1 MNQGGSAPPDTLLQ
15 RAAMNERRIV
25 LAALAIVTVLGLWAT
40 FHTGDALMSPA
51 SPAPETIAYAVLL
64 FIMWWTMMLA
74 MMLPSA
80 APAILTYGALSR
92 KFAEKGAA
100 TAPIAIFVAG
110 YAAIWTGFSAAT
122 VALQISFQNFV
133 PLTGMMAVTS
143 TALGAA
149 LLIAAGLYQLSP
161 LKQAC
166 LRKCQTPLM
175 FFAQNWRKGYGGA
188 LRMGLSHGFYCLG
201 CCWVLMG
208 LLFYGGVMEL
218 RWIVGLALYVAAEK
232 LLPASTQ
239 LSRYMG
245 ILLIGWGLWL
255 GSGLASASVGEYL
268 SISSTLHL
276 RAAPGS

>member
-1 MNQGGSAPPDTLLQ
+1 MKQGGSALPRTLLQ
-15 RAAMNERRIV
+15 RAALNERYVV
-25 LAALAIVTVLGLWAT
+25 LGALVVVTALGLWAT

-51 SPAPETIAYAVLL
+51 SPALDTMAYAVLL
-64 FIMWWTMMLA
+64 FIMWWSMMLA

-92 KFAEKGAA
+92 KFAQQGAA
-100 TAPIAIFVAG
+100 TAPLAIFVAG

-122 VALQISFQNFV
+122 VALQLSVHEFV
-133 PLTGMMAVTS
+133 PLTGMMALTS

-161 LKQAC
+161 LKQTC

-175 FFAQNWRKGYGGA
+175 FFARNWRKGYAGA
-188 LRMGLSHGFYCLG
+188 LRMGLSHGLYCLG

-232 LLPASTQ
+232 LIPASTR
-239 LSRYMG
+239 LSRLVG
-245 ILLIGWGLWL
+245 ILLIGWGMWL
-255 GSGLASASVGEYL
+255 FSGIV
-268 SISSTLHL
+268 IS
-276 RAAPGS
+276 G

>member
-1 MNQGGSAPPDTLLQ
+1 MSQGGSALPDTLLQ
-15 RAAMNERRIV
+15 RAALNERHVV
-25 LAALAIVTVLGLWAT
+25 LGALVIVTALGLWAT

-51 SPAPETIAYAVLL
+51 SPAPGTMAYAVLL

-80 APAILTYGALSR
+80 VPAILTYGALSR
-92 KFAEKGAA
+92 KFAQNGAA
-100 TAPIAIFVAG
+100 TAPLALFVAG

-122 VALQISFQNFV
+122 VVLQMSFHKFV

-175 FFAQNWRKGYGGA
+175 FFARNWRKGYGGA
-188 LRMGLSHGFYCLG
+188 LRMGLSHGLYCLG

-232 LLPASTQ
+232 LIPASTR

-245 ILLIGWGLWL
+245 ILLIGWGLWTVSDVFSTSL
-255 GSGLASASVGEYL
+255 SAYARLAVQ
-268 SISSTLHL
+268 
-276 RAAPGS
+276 